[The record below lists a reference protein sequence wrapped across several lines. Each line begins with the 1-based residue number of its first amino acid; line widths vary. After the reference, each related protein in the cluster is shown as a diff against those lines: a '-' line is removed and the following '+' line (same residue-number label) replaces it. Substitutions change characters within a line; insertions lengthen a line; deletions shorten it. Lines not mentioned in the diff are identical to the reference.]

1 MAVVAFQAAGLI
13 YDHVNFVIA
22 APANHPFN
30 TYFGDM
36 GIDNA
41 ADGTRDYSNQLLQM
55 LAFALCR
62 RDPANSA
69 ELDNMYY
76 VQHGIDELTIF
87 QAIAQAINS
96 GFVHGVTATADV
108 QQNGYA
114 IIRAALPLQ
123 SGPGRP
129 GPGPMYDALP
139 IGELDVRALMD
150 S

>member
-1 MAVVAFQAAGLI
+1 MAAMVFQAAGLI

-36 GIDNA
+36 GIANA

-55 LAFALCR
+55 LGFALCR

-76 VQHGIDELTIF
+76 VQHGIDELTIS

-108 QQNGYA
+108 QQKW
-114 IIRAALPLQ
+114 IRYHSCCTTPPERTGQ
-123 SGPGRP
+123 TWSGSH
-129 GPGPMYDALP
+129 
-139 IGELDVRALMD
+139 V
-150 S
+150 